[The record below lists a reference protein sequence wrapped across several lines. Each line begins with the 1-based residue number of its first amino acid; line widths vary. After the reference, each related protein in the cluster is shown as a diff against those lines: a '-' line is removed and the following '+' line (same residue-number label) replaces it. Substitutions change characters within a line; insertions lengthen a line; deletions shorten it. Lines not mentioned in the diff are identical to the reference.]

1 MVLVN
6 TNGKMADSIMENMS
20 TIRNMAKELISG
32 LMVVLTLEDGRRV
45 DKMEKVSMS
54 YQMER

>member
-6 TNGKMADSIMENMS
+6 TNGKMVDSIMENMS

-32 LMVVLTLEDGRRV
+32 LMVVLILEDGRRA

>member
-32 LMVVLTLEDGRRV
+32 LMVVLILEDGRRA